1 MGSRYGRNQK
11 RKAREEIARLQ
22 AEAKY
27 NHDKATYN
35 VQQATLARIAH
46 DKLVTE
52 VENWDA
58 EIQAVLG
65 PYSCLRFETTTMA
78 ADHPTRELPRFK
90 RIDPINYA
98 RDFEPGR
105 QSQSLDAFRE
115 RMLRYVT
122 EIERDPYQPRF
133 TFRIIETNG
142 SRDHVAYCVSEETMR
157 QRGMTERDILWFT
170 HEMARNLIDH
180 LNSERVKRRA

>member
-35 VQQATLARIAH
+35 VQQATLARIAY

-58 EIQAVLG
+58 EIQSVLG
-65 PYSCLRFETTTMA
+65 PYSCLRFATPKMDIGA
-78 ADHPTRELPRFK
+78 PVRVLPRFG
-90 RIDPINYA
+90 RFEPNYS
-98 RDFEPGR
+98 RDFEAGL
-105 QSQSLDAFRE
+105 QSLSLDAFRE

-122 EIERDPYQPRF
+122 EIERDPCQRHF
-133 TFRIIETNG
+133 TFRVIETNG
-142 SRDHVAYCVSEETMR
+142 SGDHVACCVSEDAMR

-170 HEMARNLIDH
+170 HEMARNLIEH
-180 LNSERVKRRA
+180 LNSERAKRRA